1 MDLQSIK
8 KNIQKNGLRG
18 ALKKYTKKAAQM
30 TLGIEDHEKK
40 YTILL
45 LTNKDS
51 DNTGDQVIE
60 ACDRSL
66 LYMIMKTRGI
76 TNSRMNS
83 QPGAFGSSRKRNQR
97 LRCGGV
103 WRYTGI

>member
-51 DNTGDQVIE
+51 DNTGD
-60 ACDRSL
+60 
-66 LYMIMKTRGI
+66 
-76 TNSRMNS
+76 
-83 QPGAFGSSRKRNQR
+83 
-97 LRCGGV
+97 
-103 WRYTGI
+103 